1 MDRAEDFKV
10 LNSEARQRL
19 RELREREKQ
28 EKYEADCSAQLSR
41 AILSYQNDFTFD
53 QVLPVV
59 NVQRSIEEDREIHQ
73 RTLDALSEEI
83 KSLRELERLWN
94 QK

>member
-1 MDRAEDFKV
+1 MHRTDDFKV

-19 RELREREKQ
+19 RALRERSERDR
-28 EKYEADCSAQLSR
+28 YEADCSKQLSR
-41 AILSYQNDFTFD
+41 AILSY
-53 QVLPVV
+53 
-59 NVQRSIEEDREIHQ
+59 EDTEIQ
-73 RTLDALSEEI
+73 KRTLYAMNEEI

>member
-1 MDRAEDFKV
+1 MHRTDDFKV

-19 RELREREKQ
+19 RALRERSERDR
-28 EKYEADCSAQLSR
+28 YEADCSKQLSR
-41 AILSYQNDFTFD
+41 AILSYEQED
-53 QVLPVV
+53 
-59 NVQRSIEEDREIHQ
+59 RSIQI
-73 RTLDALSEEI
+73 RTLDVMRDEI